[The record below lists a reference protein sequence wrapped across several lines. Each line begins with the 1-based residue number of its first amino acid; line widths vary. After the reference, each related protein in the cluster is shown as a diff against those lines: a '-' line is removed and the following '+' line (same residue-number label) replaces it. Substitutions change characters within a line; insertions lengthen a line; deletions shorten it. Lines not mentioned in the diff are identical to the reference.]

1 MAQMRNAEQR
11 QIIGFRAA
19 AGEDDFVGRRAQQ
32 RGDVA
37 PGFIQLLRAAW
48 PK

>member
-1 MAQMRNAEQR
+1 MAPMRNAEQR
-11 QIIGFRAA
+11 QIIGFGAA

-32 RGDVA
+32 GGDLA
-37 PGFIQLLRAAW
+37 PGFVQLLRAAW